1 MFKKRLGYGLQIVLV
16 GMLTGLFAGVVVTF
30 YNILAVMAEDFARGY
45 YGFFRDNPAFIPL
58 LFAALF
64 LGAVV
69 VGGTL
74 RFLPMIRGS
83 GIPQAEGALRG
94 LLRFR
99 WYRVLTGMFAASLFT
114 VFMGISAGAEGP
126 SVLIGS
132 CCGYG
137 TSDLL
142 RRGSLV
148 RRYQITGGACA
159 GLAVAFNA
167 PLTGMAFAFE
177 EGQKRFTP
185 EVFGCAFT
193 SVAVAVIVRNLLRSA
208 LGLDTSAYLT
218 TFSFAEAELLSPLFY
233 VCVLGAAV
241 VCALAGVGFYHLI
254 FLAKKLFARVRLW
267 KGIGRMLPP
276 FLLAGALGLV
286 TVYAVGGG
294 HGFIA
299 DLGSGSEGVQSVFGA
314 PLWATILL
322 VVAVRALVTAVNM
335 GAGVPCGAFVPM
347 LSVGAGLGAL
357 MSLLF
362 AAMGLDAS
370 YADALIV
377 ICMAAFFTSVV
388 KAPITGLVM
397 TLELTWDFL
406 FLLPAVIGVGAGY
419 IVGLLF
425 RTKPIYDRLLEEM
438 PEAGA
443 LSDVRPFAAR
453 FRVLAGSVA
462 AERALRDI
470 LLPVGTR
477 VTRVEGKKIV
487 RTPDGN
493 TVLHAGDFVTVAGEV
508 RTGDGNTVLH
518 AGDFVTVAGE
528 VRTGDGSAGTVC
540 GGARVCGDD
549 GAGGE
554 NLACADVCETL
565 AELFGERAEEK

>member
-1 MFKKRLGYGLQIVLV
+1 
-16 GMLTGLFAGVVVTF
+16 
-30 YNILAVMAEDFARGY
+30 
-45 YGFFRDNPAFIPL
+45 
-58 LFAALF
+58 
-64 LGAVV
+64 
-69 VGGTL
+69 
-74 RFLPMIRGS
+74 
-83 GIPQAEGALRG
+83 
-94 LLRFR
+94 
-99 WYRVLTGMFAASLFT
+99 
-114 VFMGISAGAEGP
+114 
-126 SVLIGS
+126 
-132 CCGYG
+132 
-137 TSDLL
+137 
-142 RRGSLV
+142 
-148 RRYQITGGACA
+148 
-159 GLAVAFNA
+159 
-167 PLTGMAFAFE
+167 
-177 EGQKRFTP
+177 
-185 EVFGCAFT
+185 
-193 SVAVAVIVRNLLRSA
+193 
-208 LGLDTSAYLT
+208 
-218 TFSFAEAELLSPLFY
+218 
-233 VCVLGAAV
+233 
-241 VCALAGVGFYHLI
+241 
-254 FLAKKLFARVRLW
+254 
-267 KGIGRMLPP
+267 MLPP

-299 DLGSGSEGVQSVFGA
+299 DLGSGSEGVQSVFGT

-388 KAPITGLVM
+388 KAPVTGLVM
-397 TLELTWDFL
+397 TLELTWNFL

-443 LSDVRPFAAR
+443 LSDARPFAAR

-508 RTGDGNTVLH
+508 RTGDG
-518 AGDFVTVAGE
+518 
-528 VRTGDGSAGTVC
+528 SAGTVC

-549 GAGGE
+549 GADGE
-554 NLACADVCETL
+554 NPACADVCETL
-565 AELFGERAEEK
+565 AELFGKRAEEK